1 MTQKSIY
8 QTMRMI
14 QAVTL
19 VGGFGPMLT
28 YCFEICGDKH
38 RSMIYVLMAG
48 IPWSLG
54 FGFIA
59 YIADLTRHWW
69 TLLAIFI
76 GITVPFPLLYIFTMP
91 ESYKFFIAKK
101 RWTDAKKS
109 MKRFPKNKPADVED
123 EKLNEKM
130 IQEVLDDNF
139 LEECDEKLKFN
150 WALKLRNISK
160 NEAMFTIQIIKG
172 HLSCQKIVQ
181 ARFILGKKYA
191 RVFSNEFEHNI
202 F

>member
-1 MTQKSIY
+1 
-8 QTMRMI
+8 MI

-69 TLLAIFI
+69 TTLAIFI
-76 GITVPFPLLYIFTMP
+76 GITIPFPLIYICSMP
-91 ESYKFFIAKK
+91 ESYKFLIAKK
-101 RWTDAKKS
+101 RWDDAKKS
-109 MKRFPKNKPADVED
+109 LKRFPKNKPADPDD
-123 EKLNEKM
+123 EKINEKM
-130 IQEVLDDNF
+130 IQEAIDDNF
-139 LEECDEKLKFN
+139 LEECDKNLKFN

-160 NEAMFTIQIIKG
+160 NEVMFTFKISKG
-172 HLSCQKIVQ
+172 HSRCLKIVQ
-181 ARFILGKKYA
+181 GLYYRRVIAACIAPGKSTGA
-191 RVFSNEFEHNI
+191 LRAHFCAHG
-202 F
+202 

>member
-1 MTQKSIY
+1 
-8 QTMRMI
+8 MI

-69 TLLAIFI
+69 TTLAIFI
-76 GITVPFPLLYIFTMP
+76 GITIPFPLIYICTMP
-91 ESYKFFIAKK
+91 ESYKFLIAKK
-101 RWTDAKKS
+101 RWEDAKKS
-109 MKRFPKNKPADVED
+109 LKRFPKNKPADPDD
-123 EKLNEKM
+123 EKINEKM
-130 IQEVLDDNF
+130 IQEAIDDNF

-160 NEAMFTIQIIKG
+160 NEVMFTITIVKG
-172 HLSCQKIVQ
+172 RSSCLKIVSYP
-181 ARFILGKKYA
+181 RGK
-191 RVFSNEFEHNI
+191 VQC
-202 F
+202 

>member
-1 MTQKSIY
+1 
-8 QTMRMI
+8 MI

-69 TLLAIFI
+69 TTLAIFI
-76 GITVPFPLLYIFTMP
+76 GITIPFPLIYICTMP
-91 ESYKFFIAKK
+91 ESYKFLIAKK
-101 RWTDAKKS
+101 RWEDAKKS
-109 MKRFPKNKPADVED
+109 LKRFPKNKPADPDD
-123 EKLNEKM
+123 EKINEKM
-130 IQEVLDDNF
+130 IQEAIDDNF

-160 NEAMFTIQIIKG
+160 MG
-172 HLSCQKIVQ
+172 SCLLSRLAKVT
-181 ARFILGKKYA
+181 RG
-191 RVFSNEFEHNI
+191 V
-202 F
+202 

>member
-1 MTQKSIY
+1 
-8 QTMRMI
+8 MI

-69 TLLAIFI
+69 TTLAIFI
-76 GITVPFPLLYIFTMP
+76 GITIPFPLIYICTMP
-91 ESYKFFIAKK
+91 ESYKFLIAKK
-101 RWTDAKKS
+101 RWEDAKKS
-109 MKRFPKNKPADVED
+109 LKRFPKNKPADPDD
-123 EKLNEKM
+123 EKINEKM
-130 IQEVLDDNF
+130 IQEAIDDNF

-160 NEAMFTIQIIKG
+160 NGVMFTFKISKG
-172 HLSCQKIVQ
+172 HSRRLKIVQ
-181 ARFILGKKYA
+181 ACLGLGEKY
-191 RVFSNEFEHNI
+191 RHFKS
-202 F
+202 

>member
-1 MTQKSIY
+1 
-8 QTMRMI
+8 MI

-69 TLLAIFI
+69 TTLAIFI
-76 GITVPFPLLYIFTMP
+76 GITIPFPLIYICTMP
-91 ESYKFFIAKK
+91 ESFKFLIAKK
-101 RWTDAKKS
+101 RWEDAKKS
-109 MKRFPKNKPADVED
+109 LKRFPKNKPTDPD
-123 EKLNEKM
+123 RFEKSCNG
-130 IQEVLDDNF
+130 LDYDGMETGYLSGITNF
-139 LEECDEKLKFN
+139 GSASCSATGVYTKVYSFMD
-150 WALKLRNISK
+150 WIHS
-160 NEAMFTIQIIKG
+160 TIN
-172 HLSCQKIVQ
+172 
-181 ARFILGKKYA
+181 
-191 RVFSNEFEHNI
+191 SN
-202 F
+202 

>member
-1 MTQKSIY
+1 MKAYFYDRLLRRIWRPLHNTDFDFENRSSIY

-69 TLLAIFI
+69 TTLAIFI
-76 GITVPFPLLYIFTMP
+76 GITIPFPLIYICMMP
-91 ESYKFFIAKK
+91 ESYKFLIAKK
-101 RWTDAKKS
+101 RWDDAKKS
-109 MKRFPKNKPADVED
+109 LKR
-123 EKLNEKM
+123 
-130 IQEVLDDNF
+130 
-139 LEECDEKLKFN
+139 LKIYFV
-150 WALKLRNISK
+150 IS
-160 NEAMFTIQIIKG
+160 G
-172 HLSCQKIVQ
+172 SL
-181 ARFILGKKYA
+181 
-191 RVFSNEFEHNI
+191 
-202 F
+202 